1 MKKNKKLYTKL
12 NKSFQYRLRGE
23 YFNLYQKIQ
32 KNIFSKRVKIDY
44 NNILKKKLLPI
55 INLKLAKLSNSK
67 KDISLRKIIYD

>member
-12 NKSFQYRLRGE
+12 NKFFQYRLRGE

-32 KNIFSKRVKIDY
+32 KNKFSKRVKIDY

-67 KDISLRKIIYD
+67 KDILLRKIIYD